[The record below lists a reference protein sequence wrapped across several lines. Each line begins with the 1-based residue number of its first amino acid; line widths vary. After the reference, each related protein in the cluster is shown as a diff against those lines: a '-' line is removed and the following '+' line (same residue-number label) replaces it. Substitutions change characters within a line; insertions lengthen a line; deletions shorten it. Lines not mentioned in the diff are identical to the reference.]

1 MNIEHQFKNLNRAL
15 APSIKIEGKNYLYF
29 GGTAYLGIPQNTSFI
44 KLFIEG
50 IKKYGLNNGTSR
62 GNNVQLGIYNEF
74 EAFTALKYGAED
86 ALVSS
91 SGYLAAKLTVTHF
104 ADWGTLRYAPDTH
117 PSLWT
122 KGDPEIKGTFAQWAE
137 NLLGEINQSKQQK
150 WVLVSN
156 SINNLWPEIY
166 DFSFI
171 GKIDPGKEVILI
183 VDDSHGIGVLNEGS
197 CVLKSVPQTN
207 HVKVL
212 LVASMAKALGVDA
225 GLVLGP
231 QQLIKA
237 LKQTDEFIG
246 ASPSSAAGLYA
257 FMQAEG
263 IYKQSYEH
271 LMLLNK
277 EFSSGLE
284 TDKWH
289 FAKDFPVFLYK
300 GEDMEKKL
308 LKNNILVS
316 SFPYPTASSPVI
328 NRIIV
333 CSWHS
338 KQQIEQLKSA
348 LKC

>member
-1 MNIEHQFKNLNRAL
+1 MNIEDKFKNLNKAL
-15 APSIKIEGKNYLYF
+15 APSIEIEGKNYLYF

-74 EAFTALKYGAED
+74 EAFTASKYGTES

-91 SGYLAAKLTVTHF
+91 SGYLAAKLTVAHF
-104 ADWGTLRYAPDTH
+104 ANRGTLRYAPATH
-117 PSLWT
+117 PSLWIN
-122 KGDPEIKGTFAQWAE
+122 GDPGVQGTFTQWTE
-137 NLLGEINQSKQQK
+137 DLLREINQSKQQK

-171 GKIDPGKEVILI
+171 SKINPGKEVILI

-197 CVLKSVPQTN
+197 SVLKSVPQTD
-207 HVKVL
+207 HVQVL

-225 GLVLGP
+225 GLILGP
-231 QQLIKA
+231 QRLIEE

-257 FMQAEG
+257 FMHAG
-263 IYKQSYEH
+263 DIYGQSYEQ

-277 EFSSGLE
+277 EVSLFLE
-284 TDKWH
+284 TSNWH

-300 GEDMEKKL
+300 GEDLEKKL

-316 SFPYPTASSPVI
+316 SFPYPTTSSPVI
-328 NRIIV
+328 NRIII

-348 LKC
+348 LKS